1 MKANDLREKSVDE
14 LNQELGSE
22 MQRQF
27 KLRMQLA
34 TSQLGQNH
42 QIKNAR
48 RNVARIK
55 TILNEKVS
63 ESND

>member
-42 QIKNAR
+42 QIKDAR

>member
-42 QIKNAR
+42 QIKDAR

-63 ESND
+63 KSND